1 MNYLKSATYKLLP
14 FLHQKSSAKH
24 VMFDIYL
31 MQYVSKSFKTNG
43 EQKTCKQNN
52 LPYAKFMNMI
62 CDLQCI
68 NQIFCSA
75 HVSTPVYISVCTCL
89 IFTLFTFPNLDH
101 HSSPVPVPDVAR
113 WQDSI
118 FFIYL
123 YIQQNFHCRFSLFV
137 CQTIFFALMFCQTSY
152 FRGVTPIIPRLY
164 TF

>member
-43 EQKTCKQNN
+43 ELKTCKQNN

-118 FFIYL
+118 FL
-123 YIQQNFHCRFSLFV
+123 SAK
-137 CQTIFFALMFCQTSY
+137 QTCKS
-152 FRGVTPIIPRLY
+152 
-164 TF
+164 

>member
-1 MNYLKSATYKLLP
+1 ML
-14 FLHQKSSAKH
+14 
-24 VMFDIYL
+24 DIYL

-68 NQIFCSA
+68 NHIFCSA

-89 IFTLFTFPNLDH
+89 IFTLFTFPNLGH
-101 HSSPVPVPDVAR
+101 HSSPVPVPDVAT
-113 WQDSI
+113 WQDI
-118 FFIYL
+118 FT
-123 YIQQNFHCRFSLFV
+123 YISSTTFTGVSHSLF
-137 CQTIFFALMFCQTSY
+137 CIFCVNVLPCQTSY
-152 FRGVTPIIPRLY
+152 IIRITPIIIDVDYKDPSPDLLSSS